1 MKGTTSTSA
10 IFRRMGGKITIAL
23 LFDDENGLRAYDRK
37 VGYSGPNRTDLFVFV
52 LNHSEPATPRQ
63 YKAVL
68 DDLQRDFDTV
78 TIYEPQTYRRP

>member
-10 IFRRMGGKITIAL
+10 IFRRMDGKITIAL

-52 LNHSEPATPRQ
+52 LNHSEPAYVSCSQMQPR
-63 YKAVL
+63 ARSN
-68 DDLQRDFDTV
+68 DGLQT
-78 TIYEPQTYRRP
+78 